1 MKIGLIGLPQAG
13 KKTLF
18 RLLTQYTFSEKD
30 LVSNKTIKSLVQIK
44 DPRFDHLASAYKPK
58 KDTCARVDIELL
70 PDIEPD
76 SIEKGDIFKDI
87 SEFDAVCHVVR
98 AFNNDTVYHING
110 SVDFKRDIDSVNS
123 ELILND
129 LLFIEKRLERIETNL
144 KRVKDG
150 ETIKEK
156 ELLLKLKTQLDKELP
171 LRLID
176 LTVQETKIIASYPF
190 ITAKKLIVVLNVSES
205 GLNNTGNLEKLKQEY
220 QDIDIYILQICA
232 KVESEIAELGT
243 KQEREEFLT
252 ALGIKEPAI
261 DALTRTC
268 IKALDLISFF
278 TVGSDEVRQWLVK
291 ANSPAPVAAGVIHS
305 DLQKGFIRA
314 EVMKYADFLALGS
327 EDKLRQTGKVSL
339 KGKDYIVEDG
349 DMMDIKFNV

>member
-1 MKIGLIGLPQAG
+1 MKIGLIGLPQTG

-18 RLLTQYTFSEKD
+18 SLLTQYTFSEKD
-30 LVSNKTIKSLVQIK
+30 LVANKNIKSLFQIK
-44 DPRFDHLASAYKPK
+44 DPRFDHLVSAYKPK
-58 KDTCARVDIELL
+58 KEARGRVDIELL
-70 PDIEPD
+70 PDIGSD
-76 SIEKGDIFKDI
+76 SVKNSDILKDI
-87 SEFDAVCHVVR
+87 SEFDAICHIVR
-98 AFNNDTVYHING
+98 AFNDDSIYHING
-110 SVDFKRDIDSVNS
+110 SVDFKRDIDNINS
-123 ELILND
+123 EFILHD

-144 KRVKDG
+144 KKANAG
-150 ETIKEK
+150 EELKEK

-176 LTVQETKIIASYPF
+176 LTTQEIKIIASYPF
-190 ITAKKLIVVLNVSES
+190 VTAKKLIIVLNISENELS
-205 GLNNTGNLEKLKQEY
+205 NIENLKKLEQEY
-220 QDIDIYILQICA
+220 QALDIYILQICA
-232 KVESEIAELGT
+232 KVESEISELET
-243 KQEREEFLT
+243 KQEKEEFLA

-268 IKALDLISFF
+268 IKAIDLISFF

-291 ANSPAPVAAGVIHS
+291 ANSSAPEAAGVIHS

-327 EDKLRQTGKVSL
+327 EDKLRQEGKVTL

-349 DMMDIKFNV
+349 DIINIKFNV

>member
-13 KKTLF
+13 KKTFF

-30 LVSNKTIKSLVQIK
+30 LVANKAIQSLAQIK
-44 DPRFDHLASAYKPK
+44 DPRFDHLVSVYKPAK
-58 KDTCARVDIELL
+58 QTRARIDIELL
-70 PDIEPD
+70 PDVGPD
-76 SIEKGDIFKDI
+76 AIEKGDILKDI
-87 SEFDAVCHVVR
+87 AEFDAVCHVVR
-98 AFNNDTVYHING
+98 AFKNDAVYHIKG
-110 SVDFKRDIDSVNS
+110 SVDFKRDIDNVNS
-123 ELILND
+123 EFILHD
-129 LLFIEKRLERIETNL
+129 LLFIEKRLERIEANL

-150 ETIKEK
+150 EVIKEK
-156 ELLLKLKTQLDKELP
+156 ELLLRFKTQLDKELP

-205 GLNNTGNLEKLKQEY
+205 ELNDTAHLEQLKREY
-220 QDIDIYILQICA
+220 KDIDIDILQICA
-232 KVESEIAELGT
+232 KVESEISELGT
-243 KQEREEFLT
+243 KQEREEFLA

-268 IKALDLISFF
+268 IKALNLISFF
-278 TVGSDEVRQWLVK
+278 TVGSDEVRQWPVK
-291 ANSPAPVAAGVIHS
+291 ANSSAPEAAGVIHS

-327 EDKLRQTGKVSL
+327 EDKLKQEGKVYL

-349 DMMDIKFNV
+349 DMMNIRFNV

>member
-1 MKIGLIGLPQAG
+1 MKIGIIGLPQAG

-18 RLLTQYTFSEKD
+18 KLLTQYVFSEKD
-30 LVSNKTIKSLVQIK
+30 LISKKTIKSLAQIK
-44 DPRFDHLASAYKPK
+44 DPRFDHLVSSYKPK
-58 KDTCARVDIELL
+58 KETRARVDIELL
-70 PDIEPD
+70 SNIEPD
-76 SIEKGDIFKDI
+76 SIEKGEIFKDI
-87 SEFDAVCHVVR
+87 CEFDALCHVVR
-98 AFNNDTVYHING
+98 AFNNDAIYHING
-110 SVDFKRDIDSVNS
+110 SVDFKRDIDYVNS
-123 ELILND
+123 EFILHD

-144 KRVKDG
+144 KRIKDA
-150 ETIKEK
+150 EAIKEK

-176 LTVQETKIIASYPF
+176 LSVQETKIIASYPF
-190 ITAKKLIVVLNVSES
+190 ITAKKLVIVLNVSES
-205 GLNNTGNLEKLKQEY
+205 ELNNTAGLEKLKREY
-220 QDIDIYILQICA
+220 QNIDIDILQVCA

-243 KQEREEFLT
+243 KQEREEFL
-252 ALGIKEPAI
+252 AMVGIKEPAI

-314 EVMKYADFLALGS
+314 EVIKYADFSSLGS
-327 EDKLRQTGKVSL
+327 EDKLRQMGKVYL

-349 DMMDIKFNV
+349 DMMNIKFNI

>member
-30 LVSNKTIKSLVQIK
+30 LVSSKTVESLAQIK

-58 KDTCARVDIELL
+58 KITRARVDIELL
-70 PDIEPD
+70 PNLEPD
-76 SIEKGDIFKDI
+76 SIEKGNIFKDI
-87 SEFDAVCHVVR
+87 SELDAVCHVVR
-98 AFNNDTVYHING
+98 AFNDDTVYHING
-110 SVDFKRDIDSVNS
+110 SVDFTRDIDSVNS

-129 LLFIEKRLERIETNL
+129 LLFIEKRLERIENNL
-144 KRVKDG
+144 KRIKDV
-150 ETIKEK
+150 EAIKEK
-156 ELLLKLKTQLDKELP
+156 ELLLKLKAQLDKELP
-171 LRLID
+171 LRLIN
-176 LTVQETKIIASYPF
+176 LTDQEAKIITSYPF
-190 ITAKKLIVVLNVSES
+190 ITAKKMIVVLNVSENEI
-205 GLNNTGNLEKLKQEY
+205 NNTVNLEKLNKEY
-220 QDIDIYILQICA
+220 QDRDIYILQICA

-243 KQEREEFLT
+243 NQEREEFLT
-252 ALGIKEPAI
+252 VLGIKEPAI

-291 ANSPAPVAAGVIHS
+291 ANSSAPVAAGVIHS

-314 EVMKYADFLALGS
+314 EVMKYADFSALGS
-327 EDKLRQTGKVSL
+327 EDKLRQAGKVSL

-349 DMMDIKFNV
+349 DIMDIKFNV